1 MMDMNHPIV
10 TEPKII
16 GHERIVKFLE
26 NSAKNGRIS
35 HAYLFYGA
43 RNIGKRFVAEHFA
56 AKLFGEN
63 VPIHQITEHLYPDLF
78 WIDRL
83 ESKKNI
89 SIDQIREL
97 KGKLYSG
104 SFNNS
109 YKVAIINEAENLNQ
123 AAANSFLKILE
134 EPPQKSVII
143 LLVNDL
149 KNIPATI
156 VSRSQLIRFNQA
168 KRKDIENY
176 LVGDLKIKKE
186 QAIQIASISFGR
198 PGIAVKL
205 ANDKLFLKKYEEN
218 ADIFLEILSGGLV
231 ERLNFVA
238 TLDLNDAPF
247 PVWKSITRDIIM
259 ASLDLPVVNQLHGQK
274 IKSLVEKFSS
284 TQLVSFL
291 EELRQAQIYL
301 NYSANKRIVLDNLFV
316 SLG

>member
-1 MMDMNHPIV
+1 MNHLKV

-16 GHERIVKFLE
+16 GHEKIVKFLE
-26 NSAKNGRIS
+26 NSIKNGRIS

-43 RNIGKRFVAEHFA
+43 KNLGKRFVAEYFA

-78 WIDRL
+78 WIDRS
-83 ESKKNI
+83 EGKKNI

-97 KGKLYSG
+97 KEKLSSG

-149 KNIPATI
+149 KSIPATI

-168 KRKDIENY
+168 KREDIENY

-186 QAIQIASISFGR
+186 QAAQIASISFGR

-205 ANDKLFLKKYEEN
+205 ANDKLFLNGYDNN
-218 ADIFLEILSGGLV
+218 AGIFLEVLSGGLV

-238 TLDLNDAPF
+238 NLDLNDAPF
-247 PVWKSITRDIIM
+247 PAWKSIIRDIIM
-259 ASLDLPVVNQLHGQK
+259 ASLDLPVVNQSHSQK
-274 IKSLVEKFSS
+274 IKLLAKKFSPAR
-284 TQLVSFL
+284 LIFFL

-316 SLG
+316 SLD

>member
-1 MMDMNHPIV
+1 MNHPKV
-10 TEPKII
+10 MEPKII
-16 GHERIVKFLE
+16 GHEEIVKFLE
-26 NSAKNGRIS
+26 NSIKNGRIS

-43 RNIGKRFVAEHFA
+43 QNLGKRFVAEHFA

-83 ESKKNI
+83 EGKKNI
-89 SIDQIREL
+89 SIDQVREL
-97 KGKLYSG
+97 KEKLSSG

-109 YKVAIINEAENLNQ
+109 YKVAVVNEAENLNQ

-176 LVGDLKIKKE
+176 LVRDLKIKKE
-186 QAIQIASISFGR
+186 RAAQIGSISFGR

-205 ANDKLFLKKYEEN
+205 ANDKSFLKEYDDN
-218 ADIFLEILSGGLV
+218 TGIFLEVLSGGLV

-238 TLDLNDAPF
+238 NLDLNDAPF
-247 PVWKSITRDIIM
+247 SAWKSIIRDIIM
-259 ASLDLPVVNQLHGQK
+259 ASLDLPVVNQSHSQK
-274 IKSLVEKFSS
+274 IKLLAKKFSS
-284 TQLVSFL
+284 NQLISFL